1 MPELHERVSGFLIQP
16 VRWLGGVCISS
27 YYRTAYRVR
36 GWGALPRKRPPSL
49 LVANHQHE
57 MESAIIVADQT
68 LRSLTWRNPINTVSS
83 RRMWE
88 PGFFAERIPW
98 LRTFFRTANLGWFF
112 AGLGLQPIENELHA
126 RPFVSIAHAL
136 VATHGDLPATQV
148 FTERALARIPGVA
161 TLRQLLGAANF
172 DAARGV
178 VKINDLNEPYR
189 GEIMAQTRSQLE
201 ADIAHFEDLVRRG
214 ATVFL
219 TPEGFYTTD
228 GKMQR
233 FRGIIS
239 RLSPLAKIYAVG
251 ISYDPFIEGR
261 FTMLYRVCE
270 ADPDVPLETTI
281 KRTRPVT
288 VSALLAT
295 WLQTAP
301 RSFNAV
307 EAIAGVR
314 EALAALPNHLF
325 VDPQLTRD
333 PARKTHS
340 ALVGMKNLGYLD
352 SFEGRCTLSER
363 RRHPQF
369 PKTDDIIAY
378 QANFH
383 AETLA

>member
-1 MPELHERVSGFLIQP
+1 MHAQERVSGFLIQP
-16 VRWLGGVCISS
+16 VRWLGGICISS
-27 YYRTAYRVR
+27 YYRIAYRTR

-68 LRSLTWRNPINTVSS
+68 LRSLTWRNPINTISS

-98 LRTFFRTANLGWFF
+98 LRPLFRTANLGWFF

-126 RPFVSIAHAL
+126 RPFVSIAYAL
-136 VATHGDLPATQV
+136 RQTHGDLPAAHV
-148 FTERALARIPGVA
+148 FSERAIARIPGVT
-161 TLRQLLGAANF
+161 TLSELLGAANF
-172 DAARGV
+172 DIARGV
-178 VKINDLNEPYR
+178 VKINELNDPYR
-189 GEIMAQTRSQLE
+189 AEILAQTRSQLE
-201 ADIAHFEDLVRRG
+201 VDIANFEQLMRRG

-233 FRGIIS
+233 FRGILS
-239 RLSPLAKIYAVG
+239 RLAPMARIYAVG

-261 FTMLYRVCE
+261 FTMLYRVRE
-270 ADPDVPLETTI
+270 ADPDIPLETSI

-288 VSALLAT
+288 VSALLGT
-295 WLQTAP
+295 WLHNCKTAF
-301 RSFNAV
+301 SEDEAV
-307 EAIAGVR
+307 AAVR
-314 EALAALPNHLF
+314 AQLAELPEHLF
-325 VDPQLTRD
+325 VDPDLVRD
-333 PARKTHS
+333 PARMTRT
-340 ALVGMKNLGYLD
+340 ALAGMTKLGMLD
-352 SFEGRCTLSER
+352 RFGMRYALTDR
-363 RRHPQF
+363 RRHSQF
-369 PKTDDIIAY
+369 PKTDDLIAY